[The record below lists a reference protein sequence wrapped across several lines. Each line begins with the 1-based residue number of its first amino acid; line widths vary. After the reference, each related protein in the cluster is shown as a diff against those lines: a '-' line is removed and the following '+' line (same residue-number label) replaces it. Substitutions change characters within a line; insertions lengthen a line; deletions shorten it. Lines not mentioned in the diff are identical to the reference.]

1 MSSEARAISELKKR
15 IPQADGR
22 IFDFFAAWLSA
33 RGDALVARRKAF
45 SPLSVPSLLR
55 YMWIYR
61 FEEEADDYV
70 CKLAGESVNDA
81 WGKGIKGRALRDII
95 GQADYPVVRERW
107 DRIVGVP
114 LIQYGAVE
122 ERLSSLDAWH
132 AERLLLPMTSE
143 DGRTDVVLGIS
154 LYNLDHLAD
163 DKSANVSEVVIQF
176 PCRDFL

>member
-1 MSSEARAISELKKR
+1 MPSDATAISELKKR
-15 IPQADGR
+15 IPQADQR
-22 IFDFFAAWLSA
+22 IVDFFAAWLAA

-61 FEEEADDYV
+61 FEPEAGDYV

-81 WGKGIKGRALRDII
+81 WGKGIKGRALRNII
-95 GQADYPVVRERW
+95 GEADYPVVRERW
-107 DRIVGVP
+107 DNIVGVP

-122 ERLSSLDAWH
+122 ERLTSLDAWH
-132 AERLLLPMTSE
+132 AERLLLPMASE
-143 DGRTDVVLGIS
+143 DGTTDVVLGIS
-154 LYNLDHLAD
+154 LYNLDHLTK
-163 DKSANVSEVVIQF
+163 DKSANVSEVVMQF